1 MHGSDAMTSK
11 PPFDLRAIDHVVLI
25 VDDLEAAVK
34 WYAEVVGASEEHSLR
49 EYGMVQLRAGASMID
64 LVDAASKEGKWA
76 RPAVEGGRNL
86 DHLCLEIG
94 PVTQKA
100 MLAHLAKHRLEIEE
114 EGLRMGA
121 KGQGY
126 SWYIRDPWD
135 HQIELKTDKPS

>member
-1 MHGSDAMTSK
+1 MTRAA
-11 PPFDLRAIDHVVLI
+11 PPFELRAIDHVVLI

-34 WYAEVVGASEEHSLR
+34 WYAEVVGAVEEHSLR
-49 EYGMVQLRAGASMID
+49 EFGMVQLRAGASMID

-76 RPAVEGGRNL
+76 RPPVEGGRNL
-86 DHLCLEIG
+86 DHLCLEVG
-94 PVTQKA
+94 PVTKQA
-100 MLAHLAKHRLEIEE
+100 MKSHLTRHGLEIEE

-135 HQIELKTDKPS
+135 HQIELKTDKPR